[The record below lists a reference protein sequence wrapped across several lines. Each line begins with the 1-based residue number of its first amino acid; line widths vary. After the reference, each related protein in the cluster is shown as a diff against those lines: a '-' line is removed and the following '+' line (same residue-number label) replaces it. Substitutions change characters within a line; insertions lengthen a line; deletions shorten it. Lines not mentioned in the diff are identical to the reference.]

1 MQIVI
6 NVCVWYHRGG
16 KKNRKMM
23 ARRFKSIVL
32 EIDVIKK

>member
-1 MQIVI
+1 MFVSGTT
-6 NVCVWYHRGG
+6 GG
-16 KKNRKMM
+16 KKKNRKMM